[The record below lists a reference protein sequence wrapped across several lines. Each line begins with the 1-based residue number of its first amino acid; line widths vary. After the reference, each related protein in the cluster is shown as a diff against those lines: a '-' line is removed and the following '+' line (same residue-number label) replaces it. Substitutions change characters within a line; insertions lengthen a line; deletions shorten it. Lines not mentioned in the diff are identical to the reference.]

1 MIVAVKSHAVRSA
14 CHAARRRLG
23 LKLNDSREIIRSGGE
38 DGLYRVHL
46 ADGTIVECT
55 ITQSARTEV
64 LAVEKE

>member
-1 MIVAVKSHAVRSA
+1 MIVTVKSHAVRSA
-14 CHAARRRLG
+14 CHAARQH
-23 LKLNDSREIIRSGGE
+23 LNLELNNSREILRSGGE

-55 ITQSARTEV
+55 IVQSARTEV